1 MEYQNDKNDYYQRI
15 NINTWKDLYTGKMH
29 NALDFEYNLTRY
41 NNKCLVPGLNSYFK
55 DELKEMNR
63 IISLENI
70 MKKKKLRLSFKLL
83 KNYN

>member
-63 IISLENI
+63 LISLENI

-83 KNYN
+83 KNHN

>member
-15 NINTWKDLYTGKMH
+15 NINTWKDLYTGQIH

-63 IISLENI
+63 IITLENI
-70 MKKKKLRLSFKLL
+70 MKKKKTTSIV
-83 KNYN
+83 